1 VARSPHDVEA
11 ATGVDGRLRRARVA
25 VTVAFAVNGLVF
37 ASWISRVPA
46 LRDAFDL
53 SGAQLGALLLC
64 VSAGAVAALPSAG
77 PVVHRIGA
85 ARTVAGGSALVA
97 VGLVAAGLGIVT
109 DAVVLSGAGLV
120 VVGAGTGMWDVAMN
134 VEGAEVERRLGLPI
148 MPRLHGWF
156 SVGSVL
162 GAGAGA
168 LAAWTGLPLSAQMLI
183 VGPLNLLVVTV
194 AARSFLLHGPAARDA
209 GTRTSSGV
217 GRAWREPRI
226 LLVGLMTLG
235 FAFTEGSANDW
246 LAVALVDGF
255 GASEAVGAAGFAVFV
270 SAMTAGRLFGGP
282 LIERWGRVP
291 VLRVSALTSL
301 AGLALVFVGDA
312 LPLALAG
319 SVLWGLGAAL
329 GFPAGISAAA
339 DDPALAAARV
349 SVVSSIAYTAFL
361 AGPPLIGPLSDAVG
375 MPAALVVVAAALA
388 LSLATAG
395 AARRVAASPAA

>member
-1 VARSPHDVEA
+1 MVVETIRQYRA
-11 ATGVDGRLRRARVA
+11 DGLDDRHLRRARVA
-25 VTVAFAVNGLVF
+25 VTVAFTVNGLVF

-46 LRDAFDL
+46 LRDAFGL
-53 SGAQLGALLLC
+53 SGAQLGVLLLC
-64 VSAGAVAALPSAG
+64 LSAGAVAALPSAG
-77 PVVHRIGA
+77 PVVHRFGA
-85 ARTVAGGSALVA
+85 ARTVTAGSALVA
-97 VGLVAAGLGIVT
+97 AGLVAAGVGILL

-120 VVGAGTGMWDVAMN
+120 VVGAGTGAWDVAMN
-134 VEGAEVERRLGLPI
+134 VEGAEVERGLGRPI

-162 GAGAGA
+162 GASAGA
-168 LAAWTGLPLSAQMLI
+168 LAAWAAVPLAGQVLV
-183 VGPLNLLVVTV
+183 VGPLTVVAVTL
-194 AARSFLLHGPAARDA
+194 AARRFLPQAPAARR
-209 GTRTSSGV
+209 GGRSSSGV
-217 GRAWREPRI
+217 GRAWREPRT

-301 AGLALVFVGDA
+301 AGLALVLVGDA

-395 AARRVAASPAA
+395 AARRVAA